1 MNVLEMLL
9 DLLFPPKCPF
19 CKSVLEKPGICPGC
33 DASLPWTAGDEV
45 IRKGPDG
52 LRCCAPLR
60 YEGAVRTGILRFK
73 FGGASGAARPLG
85 ELLARC
91 AAENFSGE
99 FDLVTWVPV
108 SRKRKRK
115 RGYDQA
121 ELLARHA
128 CRLWDIKP
136 VPLLKKTQHTSAQS
150 SLGMAERRANVL
162 GVYEAISTERVKDRR
177 ILLVDDVCTTF
188 STLAECARVLKEAG
202 AAEVLCAVVAHASM
216 HKKGDA
222 PNPGK

>member
-1 MNVLEMLL
+1 M
-9 DLLFPPKCPF
+9 
-19 CKSVLEKPGICPGC
+19 
-33 DASLPWTAGDEV
+33 
-45 IRKGPDG
+45 IRKEPDG

-85 ELLARC
+85 ELLAHC
-91 AAENFSGE
+91 AAECFSGE

-108 SRKRKRK
+108 SRKRRRE

-136 VPLLKKTQHTSAQS
+136 VPLLKKTQHTSTQS

-162 GVYEAISTERVKDRR
+162 GAYEVISPEQVEGRR

-222 PNPGK
+222 PTPGK